1 MNGTYDGLYTYYV
14 KNFFDGKLRRC
25 RMRCEILKETAKSYR
40 IKLGN
45 CSVKRLCGDEIWVRK
60 KSIFRSYLNK
70 DNGVCEIYNLSPAV
84 NSCKACLQN
93 CFNKFI
99 VGEKENIGNEKS

>member
-1 MNGTYDGLYTYYV
+1 MEGVYDGLYTYSV
-14 KNFFDGKLRRC
+14 KNFFDGKFRKC
-25 RMRCEILKETAKSYR
+25 KMRCEILGETAKSYR
-40 IKLGN
+40 IRLGG

-70 DNGVCEIYNLSPAV
+70 LNGICDIYKLSPAV

-99 VGEKENIGNEKS
+99 VGEKENVGNEKS